1 MPSRQLVAPTDAALL
16 AVSLDDAKLH
26 LRVDHADEDDL
37 IELLIRAAMEDA
49 EAMMGRALLPQTW
62 RQRLDAW
69 PAGSVELG
77 PACVSAVT
85 AIAYTDSAGAA
96 QTLDVSTAVHL
107 QSDALTAHL
116 WPAYGTTW
124 PATRAQ
130 PDAVSITYTCGT
142 WATPAELP
150 ALVVAWIKLRI
161 GALYLHRESWTSGKA
176 IERNEHTDRLLDRWL
191 VHRL

>member
-1 MPSRQLVAPTDAALL
+1 MPSRQLVTPTDEALL

-37 IELLIRAAMEDA
+37 IVLLIRAAMEDA
-49 EAMMGRALLPQTW
+49 EAVMGRALLPQTW

-69 PAGSVELG
+69 PAGPVELG
-77 PACVSAVT
+77 PASVIAVT
-85 AIAYTDSAGAA
+85 AVTSIDPDGTPVD
-96 QTLDVSTAVHL
+96 LDVLDEVQL
-107 QSDALTAHL
+107 QADDLTARL
-116 WPAYGTTW
+116 WPAYGSSW

-142 WATPAELP
+142 WGTPAAVP
-150 ALVVAWIKLRI
+150 ALVLAWIKLRI
-161 GALYLHRESWTSGKA
+161 GALYLHREAWTSGKA
-176 IERNEHTDRLLDRWL
+176 IERNEHVDGLLDRYR